1 MAGVLRLLAA
11 ATTTAGAGLGDCQG
25 EAVGLQVAGTRCHVH
40 ADVAGGAGEGTAR
53 QRRGVGGIDV
63 HPARGAD
70 RAAEAGVQIGH
81 AQLDE
86 LAGAALTRVEAQ
98 AAHPRPVGVHRG
110 VLDLVVQVDVAG
122 AVATRMRQC
131 AVPRIQV
138 VIGHLVG
145 IAGAAI
151 GAGAVAQG
159 QATDAAAH
167 AHLYGV
173 GVGLHEAGVA
183 DGVAGGD
190 LVGADAGLG
199 NGRGRHRGG
208 QRVLLLVVVA
218 RRDVHADVARG
229 TAEGIAAKRGRIGD
243 ASVLGDVA
251 EPGLVDEHFGV
262 GHAEAEGRIRRRQ
275 RCGVVLR
282 VVVAGHH
289 VEAEIARRACAYAVA
304 DRGTVGDQA
313 VAGGVVADRLA
324 VKLTSVLRRR
334 SFSRFTSTP

>member
-1 MAGVLRLLAA
+1 
-11 ATTTAGAGLGDCQG
+11 
-25 EAVGLQVAGTRCHVH
+25 
-40 ADVAGGAGEGTAR
+40 
-53 QRRGVGGIDV
+53 
-63 HPARGAD
+63 
-70 RAAEAGVQIGH
+70 
-81 AQLDE
+81 
-86 LAGAALTRVEAQ
+86 
-98 AAHPRPVGVHRG
+98 
-110 VLDLVVQVDVAG
+110 
-122 AVATRMRQC
+122 MRQC

-262 GHAEAEGRIRRRQ
+262 GHADAEGRIRRRQ

-313 VAGGVVADRLA
+313 GAGGVVADRLA
-324 VKLTSVLRRR
+324 VVDHRDGRRIEGDGTGVGRSTGVIDVGAQAEVLFQVHVDAVIVLFLALVGLDVAVLLHIDVDGAVAYVVVGVIVGVVAGFADGVVVVDVRWQSPWRAW
-334 SFSRFTSTP
+334 SG